1 MSGRQF
7 EYKQFLVGDIIDSLE
22 ELINKKNEDE
32 YGYEWACFSDETIE
46 ECKTAIKLLEEARV
60 YLCRIDW
67 LVKGYDDEA
76 NFLKRLAYDLQNLRK
91 HDII

>member
-7 EYKQFLVGDIIDSLE
+7 EYKQFLVRDIIHSLE
-22 ELINKKNEDE
+22 ELINEKNEDE
-32 YGYEWACFSDETIE
+32 WGNMWAGFSDETIE
-46 ECKTAIKLLEEARV
+46 EFKTSIKLLEEARV

-76 NFLKRLAYDLQNLRK
+76 NFLKRLAYDLQNLREK
-91 HDII
+91 DII